1 MRPIRAILHPDPA
14 LQAANRRRRLPAG
27 AALALVMLAAARAQ
41 TPDSTSAAAPQAA
54 PAAVSEPL
62 LRPQPA
68 KTAFPSP
75 NGVLI
80 RSALMPGWGQWAN
93 GQKLKSLVVFG
104 LEAGL
109 AANAAVQDSRMWK
122 SKTDDEKEFYRNNK
136 SLSIWWFAGVYLL
149 NCLDAYVDAEL
160 RDFDTGPDLA
170 GPAGR
175 GISVAAVVPLG
186 KGAGGRRPSIRIR
199 CSDSAFG
206 RQASAASNSASGG
219 CRPGG

>member
-1 MRPIRAILHPDPA
+1 MRQIHAIFRHGPA
-14 LQAANRRRRLPAG
+14 LKAANRRCRLPAG
-27 AALALVMLAAARAQ
+27 AALALMLMATAKAQ
-41 TPDSTSAAAPQAA
+41 TSDTTSAA
-54 PAAVSEPL
+54 VSDSL

-68 KTAFPSP
+68 ETSFPSP

-80 RSALMPGWGQWAN
+80 RSALIPGWGQWAN
-93 GQKLKSLVVFG
+93 GQKLKSLIVFG

-160 RDFDTGPDLA
+160 RDFDTGPDLT

-175 GISVAAVVPLG
+175 RIFVAAVVPLG
-186 KGAGGRRPSIRIR
+186 KGAAGRRPSIRIR
-199 CSDSAFG
+199 WSDSTFG
-206 RQASAASNSASGG
+206 RQASAASNAAGGVCRSGE
-219 CRPGG
+219 